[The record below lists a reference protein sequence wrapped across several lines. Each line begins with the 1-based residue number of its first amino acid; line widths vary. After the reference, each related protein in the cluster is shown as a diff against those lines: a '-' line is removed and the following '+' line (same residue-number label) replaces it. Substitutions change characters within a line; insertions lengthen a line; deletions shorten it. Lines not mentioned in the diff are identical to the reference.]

1 MITLLLIII
10 ACVLLFGREET
21 KSAIAAI
28 IITIFALAII
38 AMFCKCLWGYLKTNG
53 NRAAVKWLGTTSR
66 YGGKINEH
74 KL

>member
-38 AMFCKCLWGYLKTNG
+38 AMFASVCG
-53 NRAAVKWLGTTSR
+53 V
-66 YGGKINEH
+66 I
-74 KL
+74 